1 MKRRIAVIGLVV
13 VAAFYLGEDLSVRYH
28 IPRSREPLGQV
39 TVRRYGAI
47 PQKAGKTEFIYEEPL
62 VETCVHAL
70 FPHMG
75 FAPCW
80 YLGRRGEQRVNY

>member
-1 MKRRIAVIGLVV
+1 MKWRIAVVGLVAI
-13 VAAFYLGEDLSVRYH
+13 AAFYLGEDLSVRYR
-28 IPRSREPLGQV
+28 IPRSREPLGKV
-39 TVRRYGAI
+39 TVHRYGAI

-80 YLGRRGEQRVNY
+80 YLQRTGEQRVNY

>member
-1 MKRRIAVIGLVV
+1 MKWRIAMIGLI
-13 VAAFYLGEDLSVRYH
+13 AIATIYMGEDVSVRYR
-28 IPRSREPLGQV
+28 IPRSREPLGKV

-80 YLGRRGEQRVNY
+80 YLQRQGEQRVNY